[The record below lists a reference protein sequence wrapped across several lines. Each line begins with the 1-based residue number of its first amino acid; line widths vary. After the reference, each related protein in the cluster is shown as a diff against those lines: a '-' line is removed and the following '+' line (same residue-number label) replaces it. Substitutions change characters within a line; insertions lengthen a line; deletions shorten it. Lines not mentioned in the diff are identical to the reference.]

1 MLLSLMS
8 ASFLAENRPLFR
20 TMRQDFGWGMQR
32 ILVIGSP
39 GAGKST
45 LARRLSERFDLPLIH
60 LDREYF
66 GPGWTT
72 PPRAEWRERVR
83 ALAARPAWVM
93 DGNYAS
99 TFDIRVPRATVIV
112 WLDLPRWRCALS
124 VLWRVA
130 KNYGRARPDLGPD
143 CPEKFDFS
151 FMRWIWSYPDKMRPK
166 TARMLERLRSDQRVF
181 VLRSHSDI
189 PALEASLTLVKEAA

>member
-1 MLLSLMS
+1 
-8 ASFLAENRPLFR
+8 
-20 TMRQDFGWGMQR
+20 MQR

-45 LARRLSERFDLPLIH
+45 LARRIAKRLGLPLIH

-66 GPGWTT
+66 GPAWAT
-72 PPRAEWRERVR
+72 PTKPEWRERVK

-99 TFDIRVPRATVIV
+99 TFDIRVPRATTII
-112 WLDLPRWRCALS
+112 WLDLPRWRCLGS

-130 KNYGRARPDLGPD
+130 RNYGQTRSDLGSA
-143 CPEKFDFS
+143 CIERFDWS
-151 FMRWIWSYPDKMRPK
+151 FMRWIWSYPNTMRPQ
-166 TARMLERLRSDQRVF
+166 TARMLERLPPDQRVY
-181 VLRSHSDI
+181 VLRSRSEI
-189 PALEASLTLVKEAA
+189 PALEAELATFREAA

>member
-1 MLLSLMS
+1 
-8 ASFLAENRPLFR
+8 
-20 TMRQDFGWGMQR
+20 MQR

-45 LARRLSERFDLPLIH
+45 LASRLAERLGLPLIH

-72 PPRAEWRERVR
+72 PTKPEWRAQVT

-99 TFDIRVPRATVIV
+99 TFDIRVPRATAIV
-112 WLDLPRWRCALS
+112 WLDLPRRQCLGSA
-124 VLWRVA
+124 LWRVA
-130 KNYGRARPDLGPD
+130 RHYGRTRPDLGLIGRNG
-143 CPEKFDFS
+143 E
-151 FMRWIWSYPDKMRPK
+151 
-166 TARMLERLRSDQRVF
+166 
-181 VLRSHSDI
+181 
-189 PALEASLTLVKEAA
+189 

>member
-1 MLLSLMS
+1 
-8 ASFLAENRPLFR
+8 
-20 TMRQDFGWGMQR
+20 MQR

-45 LARRLSERFDLPLIH
+45 LATRLAGRLGLPQIH

-66 GPGWTT
+66 GPGWTVPT
-72 PPRAEWRERVR
+72 RDAWRETVR
-83 ALAARPAWVM
+83 ALAARPSWIM

-99 TFDIRVPRATVIV
+99 TFDIRVPRATAVV
-112 WLDLPRWRCALS
+112 WLDLPRWQCALS

-130 KNYGRARPDLGPD
+130 RNYGRPRPDLGVAG
-143 CPEKFDFS
+143 PERFDPS

-166 TARMLERLRSDQRVF
+166 TARMLERLRPDQRVY
-181 VLRSHSDI
+181 VLRSRSEI
-189 PALEASLTLVKEAA
+189 PALEAALSALREAA

>member
-1 MLLSLMS
+1 MH
-8 ASFLAENRPLFR
+8 
-20 TMRQDFGWGMQR
+20 R

-45 LARRLSERFDLPLIH
+45 LARRLSERLDLPLIH

-66 GPGWTT
+66 GPGWAT
-72 PPRAEWRERVR
+72 PPRHEWRERVR

-99 TFDIRVPRATVIV
+99 TFDIRVPRATDIV

-130 KNYGRARPDLGPD
+130 RNYGRVRPDLGPD
-143 CPEKFDFS
+143 CAEKFDLS
-151 FMRWIWSYPDKMRPK
+151 FMRWIWSYPVKMRPR
-166 TARMLERLRSDQRVF
+166 TARMLERLQPGQRAF
-181 VLRSHSDI
+181 VLRSRSEI
-189 PALEASLTLVKEAA
+189 PGLESHFTLAKEAA

>member
-1 MLLSLMS
+1 
-8 ASFLAENRPLFR
+8 
-20 TMRQDFGWGMQR
+20 MQR

-45 LARRLSERFDLPLIH
+45 LASRLAGRVDLPLIH

-72 PPRAEWRERVR
+72 PPRAEWRERVK

-99 TFDIRVPRATVIV
+99 TFDIRVPRATAVV
-112 WLDLPRWRCALS
+112 WLDLPRWQCALS

-130 KNYGRARPDLGPD
+130 RNYGRPRPDLGTAG
-143 CPEKFDFS
+143 PERFDWS
-151 FMRWIWSYPDKMRPK
+151 FMRWIWSYPEKMRPK
-166 TARMLERLRSDQRVF
+166 TIRMLERLRPDQRVY
-181 VLRSHSDI
+181 VLHSRSDI
-189 PALEASLTLVKEAA
+189 TALEAALTTLKEAA

>member
-1 MLLSLMS
+1 
-8 ASFLAENRPLFR
+8 
-20 TMRQDFGWGMQR
+20 MQR

-45 LARRLSERFDLPLIH
+45 LASRIAGRLGLPVIH

-66 GPGWTT
+66 GPGWAV
-72 PPRAEWRERVR
+72 PGKEEWRERVR
-83 ALAARPAWVM
+83 ALAAKPAWVM

-112 WLDLPRWRCALS
+112 FLDLPRWRCLAS

-130 KNYGRARPDLGPD
+130 RNYGRVRADLGPD
-143 CPEKFDFS
+143 CTERFDWS
-151 FMRWIWSYPDKMRPK
+151 FMRWIWTYSAKMRPK
-166 TARMLERLRSDQRVF
+166 TLRMLQRLRPDQRVY
-181 VLRSHSDI
+181 VLRSRSEI
-189 PALEASLTLVKEAA
+189 AALEAELSTLKEAA

>member
-1 MLLSLMS
+1 
-8 ASFLAENRPLFR
+8 
-20 TMRQDFGWGMQR
+20 MQR

-45 LARRLSERFDLPLIH
+45 LASRLAGSLGLPLIH
-60 LDREYF
+60 LDGEYF
-66 GPGWTT
+66 GPGWAM
-72 PPRAEWRERVR
+72 PSRSEWRERVK

-112 WLDLPRWRCALS
+112 WLDLPRWQCLLA

-130 KNYGRARPDLGPD
+130 KNYGRPRPDLGFAG
-143 CPEKFDFS
+143 PERFDWS
-151 FMRWIWSYPDKMRPK
+151 FMRWIWSYPRTMRPK
-166 TARMLERLRSDQRVF
+166 TIRMLERLRPDQSVY
-181 VLRSHSDI
+181 VLRSRSDI
-189 PALEASLTLVKEAA
+189 PALEAALATVKEAA

>member
-1 MLLSLMS
+1 
-8 ASFLAENRPLFR
+8 
-20 TMRQDFGWGMQR
+20 MQR

-45 LARRLSERFDLPLIH
+45 LASRLAARLGLPLIH

-72 PPRAEWRERVR
+72 PPKAEWRDKVK
-83 ALAARPAWVM
+83 ALAARPAWIM

-112 WLDLPRWRCALS
+112 WLDLPRWQCALS
-124 VLWRVA
+124 VLGRVA
-130 KNYGRARPDLGPD
+130 RNYGRPRPDLGTAG
-143 CPEKFDFS
+143 PERFDWS
-151 FMRWIWSYPDKMRPK
+151 FMRWIWTYPVKMRPK
-166 TARMLERLRSDQRVF
+166 TIRMLRRLRPDQSVY
-181 VLRSHSDI
+181 VLRSRSDI
-189 PALEASLTLVKEAA
+189 PALEAELSTLREAA